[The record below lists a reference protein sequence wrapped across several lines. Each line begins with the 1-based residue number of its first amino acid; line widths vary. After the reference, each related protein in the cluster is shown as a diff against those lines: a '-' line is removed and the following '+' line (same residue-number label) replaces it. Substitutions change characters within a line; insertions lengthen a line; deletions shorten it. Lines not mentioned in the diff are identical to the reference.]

1 MKRRDVKQGM
11 DISQTYL
18 PGLACEI
25 TDFFTILTLAVAA
38 RLNGTALRPFGIL
51 LD

>member
-11 DISQTYL
+11 DISQTHL

-38 RLNGTALRPFGIL
+38 RLNGTALCPFGIL